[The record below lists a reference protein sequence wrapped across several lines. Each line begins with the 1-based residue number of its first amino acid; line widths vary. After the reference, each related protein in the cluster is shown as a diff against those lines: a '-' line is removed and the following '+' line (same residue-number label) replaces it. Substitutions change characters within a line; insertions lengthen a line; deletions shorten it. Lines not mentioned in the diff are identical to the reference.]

1 MTHFRLT
8 VLLLAAGSAMGVAAD
23 LPPLELGAKS
33 AIIVEASTGIPVFEK
48 DADAKRFPASTTK
61 IMTALL
67 LLERTRPSEVIFAPE
82 DVETVTGSS
91 LHLKPFEAVTAH
103 DLLFALM
110 VRSANDGAY
119 AIARHVS
126 GSVEKFAEL
135 MNEKAK
141 ALGCTN
147 THFTNPHGLHDDLH
161 YTTARDLI
169 RIAREAWKRDE
180 FRVAAG
186 TTKYEVSRTLNLE
199 DTVLI
204 SRNRALRSDPPS
216 EGIKTGFTRPAGQCF
231 VGSATRE
238 GLQFLTV
245 VLGSEDWYGD
255 HQAMIEWAF
264 ANFELQEVVKK
275 GDAAASVRVQ
285 GGVEEQIE
293 LLYSESVKAPVPKG
307 ASPTELVASSV
318 PQAIKA
324 PIGKDQAV
332 GTVRVTNGST
342 WSQELPLIAAHEVRQ
357 QFRIA
362 GQSVETIGFALIAGG
377 LGLGTLYVKNR
388 ARKLSRGFRGR

>member
-1 MTHFRLT
+1 M
-8 VLLLAAGSAMGVAAD
+8 
-23 LPPLELGAKS
+23 ELGAKS
-33 AIIVEASTGIPVFEK
+33 AIIVEASTGISVFEK

-67 LLERTRPSEVIFAPE
+67 LLERTRPAEVIFAPK

-103 DLLFALM
+103 DLLFALI

-119 AIARHVS
+119 TIARHVS

-231 VGSATRE
+231 VGSATHE

-264 ANFELQEVVKK
+264 ANFELREVVKK

-293 LLYSESVKAPVPKG
+293 LLYPESVKAPVPKG
-307 ASPTELVASSV
+307 ASLTELVASTV

-332 GTVRVTNGST
+332 GTVRVTNGSG
-342 WSQELPLIAAHEVRQ
+342 WSEELPLIAAHEVRQ

>member
-1 MTHFRLT
+1 M
-8 VLLLAAGSAMGVAAD
+8 
-23 LPPLELGAKS
+23 
-33 AIIVEASTGIPVFEK
+33 
-48 DADAKRFPASTTK
+48 
-61 IMTALL
+61 
-67 LLERTRPSEVIFAPE
+67 
-82 DVETVTGSS
+82 
-91 LHLKPFEAVTAH
+91 
-103 DLLFALM
+103 
-110 VRSANDGAY
+110 
-119 AIARHVS
+119 
-126 GSVEKFAEL
+126 
-135 MNEKAK
+135 
-141 ALGCTN
+141 
-147 THFTNPHGLHDDLH
+147 
-161 YTTARDLI
+161 
-169 RIAREAWKRDE
+169 EAWKRDE

-186 TTKYEVSRTLNLE
+186 TTKYEISRTLNLE

-264 ANFELQEVVKK
+264 ANFELREVVRK
-275 GDAAASVRVQ
+275 GDAAASVKVD
-285 GGVEEQIE
+285 GGVEGQVG
-293 LLYSESVKAPVPKG
+293 LVYSESVKAPVPK
-307 ASPTELVASSV
+307 AALLPELVASSV
-318 PQAIKA
+318 PKAIKA
-324 PIGKDQAV
+324 PVGKDQAV
-332 GTVRVTNGST
+332 GAVKITNGAG
-342 WSQELPLIAAHEVRQ
+342 WSAELPLIAAQEVRR

>member
-1 MTHFRLT
+1 MD
-8 VLLLAAGSAMGVAAD
+8 VAAD

-33 AIIVEASTGIPVFEK
+33 AIIVEASTGISVFEK

-67 LLERTRPSEVIFAPE
+67 LLERTRPTEVIFAPE

-147 THFTNPHGLHDDLH
+147 THFINPHGLHDDLH

-204 SRNRALRSDPPS
+204 SRNRTLRSDPPS

-285 GGVEEQIE
+285 GGVEEQIG
-293 LLYSESVKAPVPKG
+293 LVYSESVKAPVPKA
-307 ASPTELVASSV
+307 ASLADLVASSV
-318 PQAIKA
+318 PQTIDA
-324 PIGKDQAV
+324 PIGKDQSV
-332 GTVRVTNGST
+332 GTVKITNGSG
-342 WSQELPLIAAHEVRQ
+342 WSKELPLIASREVRQ
-357 QFRIA
+357 QLRIA

>member
-1 MTHFRLT
+1 MTHFRST
-8 VLLLAAGSAMGVAAD
+8 VVLLTAVASMGSAAD
-23 LPPLELGAKS
+23 LPPLQLSAKS

-67 LLERTRPSEVIFAPE
+67 LLERTRPTEVIFAPE
-82 DVETVTGSS
+82 DVEEVTGSS
-91 LHLKPFEAVTAH
+91 LHLKPLEAVTAH
-103 DLLFALM
+103 DLLYALM

-119 AIARHVS
+119 TIARHVS

-141 ALGCTN
+141 AIGCTN

-169 RIAREAWKRDE
+169 RIAREAWKLEE
-180 FRVAAG
+180 FRAAAG
-186 TTKYEVSRTLNLE
+186 TTKYEVSRTVNLE

-231 VGSATRE
+231 VGSARRE

-255 HQAMIEWAF
+255 HQAMVDWAF
-264 ANFELQEVVKK
+264 AHFELREVVKK
-275 GDAAASVRVQ
+275 GDAAVNVKVE

-293 LLYSESVKAPVPKG
+293 LVYAESVLAPVPKAASLEALVAAHVPRFVKAPVSKDRG
-307 ASPTELVASSV
+307 VGVAR
-318 PQAIKA
+318 I
-324 PIGKDQAV
+324 
-332 GTVRVTNGST
+332 TNGAG
-342 WSQELPLIAAHEVRQ
+342 WSQEMPLIAAKEVRQ
-357 QFRIA
+357 QLRFA
-362 GQSVETIGFALIAGG
+362 GMSVETLGFGLIAGG

-388 ARKLSRGFRGR
+388 ARKLGRGFRGR